1 MELAAEQVVILGQ
14 VAKGYGVDDLSVG
27 AAVELVVEPLYELD
41 GVPHLIYRWKPVAAP
56 PRGRPVTAPESV
68 AVLGAG
74 MHEWGK
80 WGRPFHEYGIE
91 AALAALDD
99 AGVPW
104 SDVQFVAGG
113 ETVRNGYPGYVA
125 ASTLTQALGWNGA
138 RVASCYA
145 ACASGVT
152 ALDTARARILAG
164 LCDVALVV
172 GADTTPK
179 GFLAPVAGERWDD
192 PDWLR
197 FRLLGA
203 TNPTYFALYARRR
216 VDLYGATDADFARVK
231 VKNARHGLHNPYARY
246 RKEVTEEEV
255 LASPMVADPLR
266 LLEICA
272 TSDGAAAVVLT
283 SMAYARKH
291 AGGAVPGAHPGRLHR
306 DPPVPQHRHRD
317 AQLLDRLGRRA
328 GPAGARR
335 SGTRSPTPPT
345 RRPASAPRSSAWPR
359 STTCPPPSSST
370 GTRTSGCARPA
381 RPRSCSTTATPRI
394 GGRIPVNPSG
404 GLACFGEAVPAQA
417 IAQVCEVTWQLR
429 GQAEGRQVE
438 GAKVGRHGQPG
449 PLRPRLRGGAL
460 GLTGRPPPVVAVA
473 LCAMAAQ
480 RGGATVG
487 PCTTHRRTTSSPP
500 LARSS

>member
-1 MELAAEQVVILGQ
+1 MTAPA
-14 VAKGYGVDDLSVG
+14 
-27 AAVELVVEPLYELD
+27 
-41 GVPHLIYRWKPVAAP
+41 PVA
-56 PRGRPVTAPESV
+56 V
-68 AVLGAG
+68 AGVG

-91 AALAALDD
+91 AALRALDD
-99 AGVPW
+99 AGIGW
-104 SDVQFVAGG
+104 DEVQFVAGG
-113 ETVRNGYPGYVA
+113 ETVRNGYPGWVA

-138 RVASCYA
+138 RVASSYA

-152 ALDTARARILAG
+152 ALDAARSRILAG

-216 VDLYGATDADFARVK
+216 VDLYGATDADFAKVK

-246 RKEVTEEEV
+246 RKEVTEDEV

-283 SMAYARKH
+283 SLDYAKRKGI
-291 AGGAVPGAHPGRLHR
+291 ASPVRIRAV
-306 DPPVPQHRHRD
+306 
-317 AQLLDRLGRRA
+317 
-328 GPAGARR
+328 
-335 SGTRSPTPPT
+335 
-345 RRPASAPRSSAWPR
+345 
-359 STTCPPPSSST
+359 STV
-370 GTRTSGCARPA
+370 
-381 RPRSCSTTATPRI
+381 TPRFPNTVIEMPNFATDSAAALAPPELTFRDSIAAAAYEESGVGPEDLHLAEVYDLSTALELDWYENIGLCKPGEAERLLNDGDTTI
-394 GGRIPVNPSG
+394 GGRVPVNPSG

-417 IAQVCEVTWQLR
+417 LAQVCEVTWQLR

-438 GAKVGRHGQPG
+438 GAT
-449 PLRPRLRGGAL
+449 A
-460 GLTGRPPPVVAVA
+460 GLTVNQGLFGHGSAV
-473 LCAMAAQ
+473 LL
-480 RGGATVG
+480 
-487 PCTTHRRTTSSPP
+487 TT
-500 LARSS
+500 